1 MNGFTDIHTHILP
14 GVDDGADS
22 MQEACRLVRMAWE
35 NGTKVLFLTPHYRG
49 DYGNYSPD
57 RLQEVFSQLQ
67 ELVAREMPDMRL
79 LLGTEIRF
87 DSDVPEKLQQGEILS
102 MNGSR
107 FVLLEFSQQTLRSQI
122 ILGVSELLRYGY
134 TPVIA
139 HTERYD
145 AFRIYP
151 NLADEV
157 RKLGAYIQINA
168 DSVMGACGF
177 SVKRFVHR
185 LLKGRRVDFVAT
197 DAHDSKNRP
206 PLLRKCFLR
215 VSRRYGQDYAAQ
227 VFGENAWE
235 LIENEWE

>member
-227 VFGENAWE
+227 VFSENAWE